1 MTIKRGGAA
10 AVWIDNVGRHRHG
23 SRCLRLVYAGPLWQG
38 IAVTREQKLALII
51 GFSLIL
57 AVGVLI
63 SDHLSRAQSE
73 PIVADQEID
82 QPMVVHRIADVPP
95 GIGETVR
102 PMAGDDAV
110 RVDPGIGGIRE
121 PLPGLDTAQADTSDR
136 PIEVSMLPRESTAM
150 RDPVREPSTRDSGII
165 NTASTESDSTDY
177 AGLPPEMFDPVN
189 GYTSRPGIQTRDQIE
204 QSRRAQQN
212 RDTLAQNQRAGRS
225 DRQTPPSPVKHT
237 VDEGESLYAIA
248 ARYYGNGN
256 LWPELA
262 KANAGKVNSDGHVL
276 IGAELVIPARTGS
289 PLSIPKTQTQQTQT
303 AQAPTRQT
311 TNNERFGTYV
321 VKDGDTLSEISQEL
335 MGTVRRMNELIKIN
349 GDQIN
354 DADDIRVGMKLR
366 YPRGGRA

>member
-1 MTIKRGGAA
+1 M
-10 AVWIDNVGRHRHG
+10 
-23 SRCLRLVYAGPLWQG
+23 
-38 IAVTREQKLALII
+38 TREQKLALII

-102 PMAGDDAV
+102 PMAGNDAV
-110 RVDPGIGGIRE
+110 REDPGVGGIRE
-121 PLPGLDTAQADTSDR
+121 TLPGIDTAQADTSDR
-136 PIEVSMLPRESTAM
+136 PIEVSMLPRE
-150 RDPVREPSTRDSGII
+150 
-165 NTASTESDSTDY
+165 TASMRNSAFRESNIVNTGRTETGSTDY
-177 AGLPPEMFDPVN
+177 AGLPPEMFDPVTD
-189 GYTSRPGIQTRDQIE
+189 YTSKPGIQTRSDME
-204 QSRRAQQN
+204 QSRQEQTREPIAQREQP
-212 RDTLAQNQRAGRS
+212 
-225 DRQTPPSPVKHT
+225 RQSERQSPPSPVKHT

-248 ARYYGNGN
+248 QRYYGNGN

-262 KANAGKVNSDGHVL
+262 KANKDRVNDEGHVL
-276 IGAELVIPARTGS
+276 VGAELLIPAREGS
-289 PLSIPKTQTQQTQT
+289 PLSIPRSQTQQTRT
-303 AQAPTRQT
+303 AQAPATQPT
-311 TNNERFGTYV
+311 TNEQFGTYV
-321 VKDGDTLSEISQEL
+321 VEKGDTLSEISQEL

-349 GDQIN
+349 SDQIN

>member
-1 MTIKRGGAA
+1 MTFKRGGAA
-10 AVWIDNVGRHRHG
+10 AVWIDNAGRQRHG
-23 SRCLRLVYAGPLWQG
+23 SRCLRLVYTGPLWQG

-102 PMAGDDAV
+102 PMAGDDGV

-121 PLPGLDTAQADTSDR
+121 PLPGIDTAQADTGDR
-136 PIEVSMLPRESTAM
+136 PIEVSMLPRETTAM
-150 RDPVREPSTRDSGII
+150 RDSTLRESNII
-165 NTASTESDSTDY
+165 NTASTENDSTDY
-177 AGLPPEMFDPVN
+177 AGLPTEMFDPVN
-189 GYTSRPGIQTRDQIE
+189 DYTSRPGIQTRTQIE
-204 QSRRAQQN
+204 QSRQAQQD
-212 RDTLAQNQRAGRS
+212 RETLAQNERAGGP
-225 DRQTPPSPVKHT
+225 DRQTPPSPVRHT

-248 ARYYGNGN
+248 QRYYGNGN

-262 KANAGKVNSDGHVL
+262 KANAGKVNSEGHVL
-276 IGAELVIPARTGS
+276 IGAELVIPARDGS
-289 PLSIPKTQTQQTQT
+289 PLSIPSAQTQQTRT
-303 AQAPTRQT
+303 AQAPTTQAA
-311 TNNERFGTYV
+311 TNEQFGTYV
-321 VKDGDTLSEISQEL
+321 VQKGDTLSEISQEL

>member
-10 AVWIDNVGRHRHG
+10 AVWMDNAGRHRHG

-102 PMAGDDAV
+102 PIAGDDAV

-121 PLPGLDTAQADTSDR
+121 PLPGIETAQANTSDG
-136 PIEVSMLPRESTAM
+136 PIEVSMLPRESTAT
-150 RDPVREPSTRDSGII
+150 RDPIREPSPRDSNII
-165 NTASTESDSTDY
+165 NTASTDTDSTEY
-177 AGLPPEMFDPVN
+177 ARGNSLPADMFEPVSD
-189 GYTSRPGIQTRDQIE
+189 YTSRPGIQTRSQIE
-204 QSRRAQQN
+204 QSRQ
-212 RDTLAQNQRAGRS
+212 TLAQNEQSRGS
-225 DRQTPPSPVKHT
+225 DRQTPPSPVRHT

-248 ARYYGNGN
+248 ERYYGNGN

-262 KANAGKVNSDGHVL
+262 KANAGRVNDEGHVL
-276 IGAELVIPARTGS
+276 IGAELVIPARKGS
-289 PLSIPKTQTQQTQT
+289 PLSIPKTQTLQTRT
-303 AQAPTRQT
+303 AQAPTNQMT
-311 TNNERFGTYV
+311 TNEQFGTYV
-321 VKDGDTLSEISQEL
+321 VQKGDTLSEISQEL

-349 GDQIN
+349 SDQIN